1 MTISMYNASVPVFV
15 RMLTNLSAI
24 LDKGA
29 QYAQA
34 KKFDPDVLVQSRLAP
49 DMFPLSRQVQIAG
62 DIAKGCAAR
71 LSGAEPPKY
80 EDDEKTLPELK
91 ARIEKTVAYL
101 NTFKP
106 KQIDGTEDKTIQLP
120 LRGQTMTFKGLP
132 YLLNFALPNVYFHVT
147 AAYLILRHNGVEV
160 GKQDF
165 LGSLQP

>member
-15 RMLTNLSAI
+15 RMLINLSAI

-29 QYAQA
+29 QHAQA
-34 KKFDPDVLVQSRLAP
+34 KKFESDILVQSRLAP

-80 EDDEKTLPELK
+80 EDNEKTLPELK
-91 ARIEKTVAYL
+91 ARIEKTIAYL
-101 NTFKP
+101 QTFEP

-132 YLLNFALPNVYFHVT
+132 YLLNFVLPNVYFHVT
-147 AAYLILRHNGVEV
+147 AAYLILRHNGVDV

-165 LGSLQP
+165 IGGF

>member
-1 MTISMYNASVPVFV
+1 MTISMYTASVPVFV

-29 QYAQA
+29 QHAQA
-34 KKFDPDVLVQSRLAP
+34 RKFDPDILVQSRLAP

-80 EDDEKTLPELK
+80 EDNEKTIPELK

-101 NTFKP
+101 KTFKP
-106 KQIDGTEDKTIQLP
+106 EQIDGTEEKTIQLP

-132 YLLNFALPNVYFHVT
+132 YLLNFVLPNVYFHVT
-147 AAYLILRHNGVEV
+147 AAYLILRHNGVDV

-165 LGSLQP
+165 IGAL